1 MLGGDLCVYVYEFRD
16 QHCFDREQAGR
27 LLLVNGGK
35 FLNYRERGIIIMTK
49 AELIVAM
56 AKDADITKMASAEA
70 LSSFMETVARE
81 LKKNGKFGLVG
92 FGSFSVIKRKAR
104 KGRNP
109 QTGEEIKIKAK
120 KVIKFKPGKA
130 LAEKINR

>member
-1 MLGGDLCVYVYEFRD
+1 
-16 QHCFDREQAGR
+16 
-27 LLLVNGGK
+27 
-35 FLNYRERGIIIMTK
+35 MTK

-56 AKDADITKMASAEA
+56 ANDAGIPKVAAAGALEA
-70 LSSFMETVARE
+70 YMETVAGE
-81 LKKNGKFGLVG
+81 LKKNGRFGLVG

-130 LAEKINR
+130 LIEKVT

>member
-1 MLGGDLCVYVYEFRD
+1 
-16 QHCFDREQAGR
+16 
-27 LLLVNGGK
+27 
-35 FLNYRERGIIIMTK
+35 MTK

-56 AKDADITKMASAEA
+56 AKDAGITKTAAVEA
-70 LSSFMETVARE
+70 LSSYMEIVTRE
-81 LKKNGKFGLVG
+81 LKKNGRFGLVG